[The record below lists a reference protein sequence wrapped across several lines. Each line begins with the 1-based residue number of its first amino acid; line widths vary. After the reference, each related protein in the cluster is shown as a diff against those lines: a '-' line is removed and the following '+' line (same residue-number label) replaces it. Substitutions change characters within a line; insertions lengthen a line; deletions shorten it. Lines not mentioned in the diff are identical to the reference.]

1 MDTQT
6 ATDELTAPSPPVAP
20 RRPSTR
26 TLHGM
31 TVVDDYAWL
40 KDAKWQE
47 VLRNP
52 ALLDP
57 DIRTY
62 LEAENGYT
70 ETFLG
75 PLKALHTTR
84 VAEMRAADSPLLRSS

>member
-6 ATDELTAPSPPVAP
+6 ATNELTATLPPVAP
-20 RRPSTR
+20 RRPSQHTVHGV
-26 TLHGM
+26 TL
-31 TVVDDYAWL
+31 VDDYAWL

-57 DIRTY
+57 DI
-62 LEAENGYT
+62 
-70 ETFLG
+70 
-75 PLKALHTTR
+75 TR
-84 VAEMRAADSPLLRSS
+84 IATPRRFSNRRASCRRR